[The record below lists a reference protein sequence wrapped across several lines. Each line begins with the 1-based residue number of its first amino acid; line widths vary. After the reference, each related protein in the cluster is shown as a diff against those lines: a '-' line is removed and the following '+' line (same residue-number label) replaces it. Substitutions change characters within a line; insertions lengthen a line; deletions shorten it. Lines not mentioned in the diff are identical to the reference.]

1 MLVPISDT
9 KKCLDFFEEE
19 VAIYPIW
26 LCPFK
31 LYSNPGMLKTQKKNT
46 DEM

>member
-1 MLVPISDT
+1 MLVPIEDLSKSLKMFD
-9 KKCLDFFEEE
+9 DE

-31 LYSNPGMLKTQKKNT
+31 GTNL
-46 DEM
+46 

>member
-1 MLVPISDT
+1 MLVPIADLQRSLEMFD
-9 KKCLDFFEEE
+9 KE

-31 LYSNPGMLKTQKKNT
+31 LPPNPGMLATKYTKE
-46 DEM
+46 EM

>member
-1 MLVPISDT
+1 MLVPIGDLG
-9 KKCLDFFEEE
+9 KALKCFDDE

-31 LYSNPGMLKTQKKNT
+31 LPNNPGMLKTVSGNE
-46 DEM
+46 EM